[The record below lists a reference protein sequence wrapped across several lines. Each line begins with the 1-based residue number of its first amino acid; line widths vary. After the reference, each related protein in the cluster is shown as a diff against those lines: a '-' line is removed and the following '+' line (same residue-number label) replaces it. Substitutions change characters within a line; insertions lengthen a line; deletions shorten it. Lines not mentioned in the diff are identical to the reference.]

1 MDIIHDEDRK
11 RRLRLLEEKIQ
22 DPRGKGN
29 IDSLLDTV
37 QALYTDCD
45 HATIKKMKNVEVY
58 LNRCKF
64 ILCFVWSDI
73 IYHHVSVSQ

>member
-1 MDIIHDEDRK
+1 MNQFPDEDRR
-11 RRLRLLEEKIQ
+11 RRLTLLKNKIQ
-22 DPRGKGN
+22 DPQGKGN

-45 HATIKKMKNVEVY
+45 HPAIRKLKNVEMY

-64 ILCFVWSDI
+64 DFV
-73 IYHHVSVSQ
+73 